1 MGKIIRERQI
11 EDLTGRKFGRLTV
24 IERAEDYW
32 MPCGRHVI
40 SWLCQC
46 DCGSSP
52 VIIRGKYLKDGRT
65 QSCGCLQR
73 ERTSKSNLS
82 KKRKRNAYDDMGD
95 YLVGHFFNCEDCFIV
110 DKDDYEKVKDYCW
123 YKNTGGYVTTTS
135 DGTTIKIH
143 QVIMNGKNI
152 DHINGDKLDN
162 RKINLRFCTT
172 AENVR
177 NVGIRSN
184 NTSGVTGV
192 SYSKREGKW
201 KSNITYSGV
210 VIRLGTFTNKEDAIK
225 ARKEA
230 EEKYFGEFAYKG

>member
-1 MGKIIRERQI
+1 MPEIIRERQI

-24 IERAEDYW
+24 IERAEDHW
-32 MPCGRHVI
+32 IPCGRRKI

-46 DCGSSP
+46 DCGSEP
-52 VIIRGKYLKDGRT
+52 VVIRGQYLKNGRS

-73 ERTSKSNLS
+73 ERTSKSNLNKK
-82 KKRKRNAYDDMGD
+82 KKRNVYDDMGD
-95 YLVGHFFNCEDCFIV
+95 YLIGHFFNCEDCFEV

-135 DGTTIKIH
+135 DGKTIKIH
-143 QVIMNGKNI
+143 QVVMGGKNI
-152 DHINGDKLDN
+152 DYINGDKLDN
-162 RKINLRFCTT
+162 RKSNLRFCTT

-201 KSNITYSGV
+201 KSNITYNGV
-210 VIRLGTFTNKEDAIK
+210 VIRLGTFANKEDAIK
-225 ARKEA
+225 ARKDA